1 MESSVSEWT
10 QSILLGD
17 FYMTATIQSNH
28 MVWALAFGLT
38 TAMGVTAC
46 GGGGSGGGSTAAPV
60 SISYSG
66 VTTAATITSSNAAA
80 ISGGAVNGVTTSA
93 ASGGAVLG
101 VTSPGS
107 TVGTVDSNSMT
118 QVVKKLATQA
128 ISPAS
133 GTPAP
138 LGVASGSN
146 VVAGSCGGSITVS
159 ASATNTTT
167 VTGSIVYSKY
177 CETGIVFVS
186 GTSNFTADV
195 TVSGQNATV
204 NSIMI
209 TTAPSAL
216 LNVYVQ
222 HAGLVFWVNNLNLTV
237 NAQSGYDDVTVS
249 ATYYHPTYGYVT
261 LTTPTT
267 LHTVAGDLYPSSGS
281 LLSTDTAN
289 RRALVTTINA
299 SSYQL
304 QIDADANGVY
314 ETTTTGTW
322 SSL

>member
-1 MESSVSEWT
+1 
-10 QSILLGD
+10 
-17 FYMTATIQSNH
+17 MTATIRSNH

-46 GGGGSGGGSTAAPV
+46 GGGGSSGGSAAAPV

-66 VTTAATITSSNAAA
+66 VTTAATITSGNAAN

-93 ASGGAVLG
+93 TSGGAVLG
-101 VTSPGS
+101 VASPGGA
-107 TVGTVDSNSMT
+107 VGADSNSMV
-118 QVVKKLATQA
+118 QVVKNLASQA
-128 ISPAS
+128 VSPAS
-133 GTPAP
+133 GTTAP

-146 VVAGSCGGSITVS
+146 VVAGSCGGSITVT
-159 ASATNTTT
+159 AGANATT
-167 VTGSIVYSKY
+167 VTGSIVYNRY
-177 CETGIVFVS
+177 CETGIVFMS

-195 TVSGQNATV
+195 TVSGQTATV
-204 NSIMI
+204 NSILI
-209 TTAPSAL
+209 TTAPGAL

-222 HAGLVFWVNNLNLTV
+222 HAGLVYWVNNLDLTV
-237 NAQSGYDDVTVS
+237 NAQSSYDDVSVS

-281 LLSTDTAN
+281 LLSTDTGN
-289 RRALVTTINA
+289 RRALITAISATN
-299 SSYQL
+299 YQL

-314 ETTTTGTW
+314 ETTTPGTW